1 MLPEWSPASRVAR
14 STDPLTFGPVQ
25 LCGSEYYFI
34 LRPGSNKNTSRPLHC
49 LPCCL
54 TNSSPQLTLDRWAFK
69 WSVCDGTQILELSFR
84 LILGFQASC
93 FRLNSHSAPLGDM
106 RARLLKK
113 ALCRVYQP
121 LAIPSNLRP
130 MNFAPD
136 MYTFCSVLS
145 ACLRAQDGTLH
156 PQYFG
161 PLLSMRLWR
170 SHTTVENPGVAVAS
184 GPVLHGSSCQ
194 SLIFP
199 FSFLP
204 FLFSPFL
211 SCVRH

>member
-1 MLPEWSPASRVAR
+1 MAR
-14 STDPLTFGPVQ
+14 RSWNFPF
-25 LCGSEYYFI
+25 
-34 LRPGSNKNTSRPLHC
+34 
-49 LPCCL
+49 
-54 TNSSPQLTLDRWAFK
+54 A
-69 WSVCDGTQILELSFR
+69 SFR

-113 ALCRVYQP
+113 PLGRVYQP

-130 MNFAPD
+130 MNFTPD

-145 ACLRAQDGTLH
+145 ACLRAQDGTSH

-161 PLLSMRLWR
+161 PFLSMRLWR

-184 GPVLHGSSCQ
+184 GLVLHGSSCQ
-194 SLIFP
+194 SLIIP

-211 SCVRH
+211 SCVINTTDFDGYPPYSGCPAQAPSF